1 MPSVLNIRDLDGRI
15 PPGAVYIG
23 RGKGG
28 APTKWGN
35 LFTMN
40 GESDRAR
47 VINNYR
53 EWLLL
58 QPDLMEEARQE
69 LGGRDLVCFCAPKA
83 CHGDILI
90 AVANG
95 LDMPEALPVKERA
108 SRGGEPDL
116 TLHDIF

>member
-83 CHGDILI
+83 CHGDILV

-95 LDMPEALPVKERA
+95 LDMPEPLPVKERA
-108 SRGGEPDL
+108 SKANEPDL